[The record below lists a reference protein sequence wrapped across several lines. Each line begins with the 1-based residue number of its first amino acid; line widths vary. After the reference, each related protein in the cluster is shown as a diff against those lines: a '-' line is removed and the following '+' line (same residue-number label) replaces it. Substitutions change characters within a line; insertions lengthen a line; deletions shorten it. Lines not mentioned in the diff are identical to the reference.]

1 MITFVINFPTPV
13 AAICPLLYTI
23 LLKEKK
29 YSVPRGGFSIL
40 SLFYA
45 PLDWIYW
52 FLEILTHA
60 LEEQDHDFENTPTGV
75 VSFH

>member
-29 YSVPRGGFSIL
+29 YTVPPVDFSIL

-45 PLDWIYW
+45 PQTEFID
-52 FLEILTHA
+52 
-60 LEEQDHDFENTPTGV
+60 
-75 VSFH
+75 S